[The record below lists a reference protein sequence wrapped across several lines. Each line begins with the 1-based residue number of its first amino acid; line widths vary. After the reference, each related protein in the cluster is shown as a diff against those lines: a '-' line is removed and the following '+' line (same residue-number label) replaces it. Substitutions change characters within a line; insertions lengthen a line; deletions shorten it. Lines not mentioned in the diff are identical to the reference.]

1 MLSIEDSLNMDII
14 ASNETTLVS
23 EIINITNEEIF
34 LLHQGKKNVPVFIH
48 IPSSCLFEI
57 TKQIFW
63 RYFYNKWISNENMF
77 SFLILM
83 FKFKGKMRVL
93 LRNLFWMGKECLS
106 HTESEIEY
114 ALTER

>member
-1 MLSIEDSLNMDII
+1 
-14 ASNETTLVS
+14 
-23 EIINITNEEIF
+23 
-34 LLHQGKKNVPVFIH
+34 
-48 IPSSCLFEI
+48 
-57 TKQIFW
+57 
-63 RYFYNKWISNENMF
+63 
-77 SFLILM
+77 M

>member
-1 MLSIEDSLNMDII
+1 MKKCLYCTRAREMSQFSSIYQPPAYLKSQNKYFEDIS
-14 ASNETTLVS
+14 
-23 EIINITNEEIF
+23 
-34 LLHQGKKNVPVFIH
+34 
-48 IPSSCLFEI
+48 I
-57 TKQIFW
+57 TKGSQI
-63 RYFYNKWISNENMF
+63 KIC
-77 SFLILM
+77 FLILM